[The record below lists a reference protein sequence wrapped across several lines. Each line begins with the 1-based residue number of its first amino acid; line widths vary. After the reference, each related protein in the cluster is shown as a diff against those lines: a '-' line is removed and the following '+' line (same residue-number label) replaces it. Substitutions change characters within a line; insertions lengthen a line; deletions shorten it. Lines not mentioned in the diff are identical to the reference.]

1 MNKTNTC
8 KLRYVIDLRSS
19 GDATAKGREHAEGAP
34 AHLFPAKNHLTR
46 ICTDDGYCSSASTP
60 KSSGQLT
67 ATAEKDPLSD
77 GVPCTVLQGDPSGE
91 EAPKDDRPT
100 WGKKAD
106 FLLSIIGFA
115 VDLANVWRFPLSL
128 LQEWRRSV
136 PHSLHPNVTLRCHAT
151 VLHGTGTGPI

>member
-1 MNKTNTC
+1 MQKALLPT
-8 KLRYVIDLRSS
+8 SS
-19 GDATAKGREHAEGAP
+19 PPRTTSPGSAQMTDTALLP
-34 AHLFPAKNHLTR
+34 ARP
-46 ICTDDGYCSSASTP
+46 SP
-60 KSSGQLT
+60 QLT